1 MTHGFPWVTVL
12 GLIPL
17 IGVVGVLGVPTER
30 EEDAKRIALGASLVT
45 LVASIVMAAQF
56 KTHGA
61 RFQFTQD
68 YDWIKSFGAHYA
80 VGVDGIALALI
91 LMTTV
96 LTPVILLASWHE
108 AAGAVL
114 ENRHSVK
121 TFFALMLATETIIIG
136 VFGSLDVFL
145 FYVLFEAMLIP
156 VYFLIGSYG
165 GPRRSYAAVKFLLYS
180 LAGGLLMLVAVIALF
195 FAGKH
200 TFDYRALVDGSLH
213 LGHNEQIALF
223 LGFFIAFAIKAPLWP
238 FHTWLPDA
246 AAEAP
251 TGVAV
256 MLVGVLDKVGTF
268 GFLRFCIPLFPS
280 AARTLAPWI
289 LALCVIGIL
298 YGALLAI
305 GQRDMKRLVAYSSV
319 SHFGFIALGVFA
331 FTSQGGSGATL
342 YMVNHAFSTG
352 ALFLVVGFL
361 ASRRGSRLI
370 DDLGGAAK
378 VAPWLGAMVL
388 LAGLSALSLPGLSTF
403 VSEFLVLVG
412 TFTTHRWF
420 AVVATFG
427 IVLAAVYVLW
437 MVQRTIH
444 GPVREGVE
452 NFRDLG
458 AREAWVIAPVMAVIV
473 ALGIYPKPL
482 LDVINPSV
490 KTSIA
495 PVRSH
500 DPAPSVPVSLGGSK

>member
-1 MTHGFPWVTVL
+1 ML
-12 GLIPL
+12 
-17 IGVVGVLGVPTER
+17 GVLGILALPR
-30 EEDAKRIALGASLVT
+30 QAEEDAKRIALGASLVT

-56 KTHGA
+56 AKDGA
-61 RFQFTQD
+61 RFQFTQN
-68 YDWIKSFGAHYA
+68 YDWIKAFGAHYA
-80 VGVDGIALALI
+80 VGVDGIAVALI
-91 LMTTV
+91 CMTTV
-96 LTPVILLASWHE
+96 LTPVIVLASWHE
-108 AAGAVL
+108 ANVGTK
-114 ENRHSVK
+114 SVK
-121 TFFALMLATETIIIG
+121 TFFALMLTTETLVIAL
-136 VFGSLDVFL
+136 FGSLDVFL

-156 VYFLIGSYG
+156 IYFLIGSYG

-180 LAGGLLMLVAVIALF
+180 LAGGLLMLVAVIALY

-200 TFDYRALVDGSLH
+200 TFDYRALLSGGGLK
-213 LGHNEQIALF
+213 LGFHEQVALF
-223 LGFFIAFAIKAPLWP
+223 LGFFVAFAIKAPLWP

-268 GFLRFCIPLFPS
+268 GFLRFCLPLFPD
-280 AARTLAPWI
+280 ATRTLAPYVMG
-289 LALCVIGIL
+289 LCVTGIL

-319 SHFGFIALGVFA
+319 SHFGFIGLGIFA
-331 FTSQGGSGATL
+331 ATTQGGSGATL

-370 DDLGGAAK
+370 EDFGGASK

-388 LAGLSALSLPGLSTF
+388 VSGLSALSLPGLSTF

-412 TFTTHRWF
+412 TFTAHRWF

-437 MVQRTIH
+437 MIQRVIH
-444 GPVREGVE
+444 GPVRQGVE
-452 NFRDLG
+452 TFRDLDS
-458 AREAWVIAPVMAVIV
+458 REAWVIAPVIAIII

-482 LDVINPSV
+482 LDVINPPV
-490 KTSIA
+490 KTTIA
-495 PVRSH
+495 PVRAH
-500 DPAPSVPVSLGGSK
+500 DPAASVPASLGGTK